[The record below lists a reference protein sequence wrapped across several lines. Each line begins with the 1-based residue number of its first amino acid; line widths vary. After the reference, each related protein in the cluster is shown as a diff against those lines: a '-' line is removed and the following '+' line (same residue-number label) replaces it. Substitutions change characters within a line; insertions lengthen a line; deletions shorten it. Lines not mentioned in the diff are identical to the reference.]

1 MDFVF
6 LFASSDAGK
15 LKAVLDADSLA
26 DNSFA
31 RVGYTL
37 RDSKAMGL
45 EAGKSV
51 LHFRCEE
58 AVGKTL
64 VEKLK
69 QVPSF
74 SEAKPDEKKKVLE
87 QIAAEEDNAAHGFG
101 AVFG

>member
-6 LFASSDAGK
+6 LFASSDVGK
-15 LKAVLDADSLA
+15 LKAVLEADSLA

-37 RDSKAMGL
+37 RDSKGMGL
-45 EAGKSV
+45 EPGKNV
-51 LHFRCEE
+51 LHFKCEE
-58 AVGKTL
+58 AVAKPL

-74 SEAKPDEKKKVLE
+74 SEAKPEEKQKVLA

-101 AVFG
+101 TVFG